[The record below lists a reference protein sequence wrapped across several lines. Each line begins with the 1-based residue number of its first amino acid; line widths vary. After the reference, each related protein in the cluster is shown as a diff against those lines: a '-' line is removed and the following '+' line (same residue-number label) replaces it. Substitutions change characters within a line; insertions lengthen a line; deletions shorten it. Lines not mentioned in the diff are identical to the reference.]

1 MIDKEL
7 IRQAAEDIDLFGDDL
22 SAEFDRLSQQRTR
35 TGNVSSTFANE
46 QNVGLRGLWPYMA
59 AACIALLLAVG
70 ITVRLLTNNANG
82 SGSLA
87 SGHVNTTKDTAS
99 VHDRNLAQASPTPE
113 GEKDGEGQQA
123 ILPPQPTSF
132 DFGQNAERKTTRKL
146 AKMQTNH
153 LTSCILTKVKSRG
166 LGGLKAEEVPQE
178 EDAYSEALLYA
189 LITEVEAKAMAEQA
203 EEERLYRT
211 LLEEIS
217 TNISKETT
225 QTELTL

>member
-7 IRQAAEDIDLFGDDL
+7 IRKAAEDIDLFGDDL

-35 TGNVSSTFANE
+35 SF
-46 QNVGLRGLWPYMA
+46 RLWPYVA

-70 ITVRLLTNNANG
+70 ITVRLLTSNPNG

-99 VHDRNLAQASPTPE
+99 VHDRNLAQAPPTPE
-113 GEKDGEGQQA
+113 GEKDGEGQLA
-123 ILPPQPTSF
+123 ILPPQPPAF
-132 DFGQNAERKTTRKL
+132 DFGQNAGRKTAREL
-146 AKMQTNH
+146 AKRQTIH
-153 LTSCILTKVKSRG
+153 HTPPRG
-166 LGGLKAEEVPQE
+166 LGGLKAEEVPHE

>member
-35 TGNVSSTFANE
+35 TGNVSPFRG
-46 QNVGLRGLWPYMA
+46 VGGLMA

-70 ITVRLLTNNANG
+70 ISVRLLTSSTPNDT
-82 SGSLA
+82 GSLA
-87 SGHVNTTKDTAS
+87 
-99 VHDRNLAQASPTPE
+99 QAPPTPE

-123 ILPPQPTSF
+123 ILPPQPTAF
-132 DFGQNAERKTTRKL
+132 DFGQNAGRKTAREL
-146 AKMQTNH
+146 AKRQTIH
-153 LTSCILTKVKSRG
+153 HTPPRG

>member
-35 TGNVSSTFANE
+35 SF
-46 QNVGLRGLWPYMA
+46 RLWPYVA

-70 ITVRLLTNNANG
+70 MSVRLLTSSTPNDT
-82 SGSLA
+82 GSLA
-87 SGHVNTTKDTAS
+87 
-99 VHDRNLAQASPTPE
+99 QAPPTPE

-123 ILPPQPTSF
+123 ILPPQPTAF

-153 LTSCILTKVKSRG
+153 LTPPLG
-166 LGGLKAEEVPQE
+166 LGGLEKAEQVLHE

>member
-7 IRQAAEDIDLFGDDL
+7 IRQAAEDIDLFEDDL
-22 SAEFDRLSQQRTR
+22 SAEFDRLSQPQTR
-35 TGNVSSTFANE
+35 IGNVSPSAFANG

-59 AACIALLLAVG
+59 AACIAMLLAVG
-70 ITVRLLTNNANG
+70 VTVRLLTSNPNG

-87 SGHVNTTKDTAS
+87 
-99 VHDRNLAQASPTPE
+99 QAPPTPE
-113 GEKDGEGQQA
+113 GEKDGEGQLTNLTPPRGMGGLEKDSERQLA
-123 ILPPQPTSF
+123 ILPPQPTAF
-132 DFGQNAERKTTRKL
+132 DFGQNAERKTAREL
-146 AKMQTNH
+146 AKRQTIH
-153 LTSCILTKVKSRG
+153 HTPPRG
-166 LGGLKAEEVPQE
+166 LGGLKAEQVLQE

>member
-7 IRQAAEDIDLFGDDL
+7 IRKAAEDIDLFGDDL
-22 SAEFDRLSQQRTR
+22 SAEFDRLSQTRTR
-35 TGNVSSTFANE
+35 SI
-46 QNVGLRGLWPYMA
+46 RLWHYVA

-87 SGHVNTTKDTAS
+87 SGQVKTTKDTAS
-99 VHDRNLAQASPTPE
+99 VHGRNFAQIDATTEEKLIGASTFADGSKVVHPQTDTMPNVPPTTVKAGNTIVPVTQALAM
-113 GEKDGEGQQA
+113 
-123 ILPPQPTSF
+123 TSA
-132 DFGQNAERKTTRKL
+132 D
-146 AKMQTNH
+146 
-153 LTSCILTKVKSRG
+153 SR
-166 LGGLKAEEVPQE
+166 KAEEVPQE

>member
-7 IRQAAEDIDLFGDDL
+7 IRQAAEDIDLFEDDL
-22 SAEFDRLSQQRTR
+22 SAEFDRLSQPQTR
-35 TGNVSSTFANE
+35 TGNVSPSAFANGK
-46 QNVGLRGLWPYMA
+46 NVGLRGLWPYMA

-99 VHDRNLAQASPTPE
+99 VHDRNLAQADVTTEEQLIGASTFADGSKAGQPQTDTMPNVPPTTVKAGNNIVPVT
-113 GEKDGEGQQA
+113 QA
-123 ILPPQPTSF
+123 LAMTSA
-132 DFGQNAERKTTRKL
+132 DSQ
-146 AKMQTNH
+146 
-153 LTSCILTKVKSRG
+153 
-166 LGGLKAEEVPQE
+166 KAEEVPQE
-178 EDAYSEALLYA
+178 EDVYSEALLFA
-189 LITEVEAKAMAEQA
+189 LITEVEAKTMAEQA

>member
-22 SAEFDRLSQQRTR
+22 SAEFDRLSQHRIR
-35 TGNVSSTFANE
+35 TGNVSPSTFANGK
-46 QNVGLRGLWPYMA
+46 NVGLRGLWPYMA
-59 AACIALLLAVG
+59 AACIAMLFAVG
-70 ITVRLLTNNANG
+70 ITVRLLTRNPNG

-87 SGHVNTTKDTAS
+87 SGLVNTTKDTVS
-99 VHDRNLAQASPTPE
+99 IHGRNLAQTDATTEEKLIGASTSADGSKIEQPQTDTMPNVPPTIVKAGNTIAPIT
-113 GEKDGEGQQA
+113 QA
-123 ILPPQPTSF
+123 LAMTSA
-132 DFGQNAERKTTRKL
+132 DSQ
-146 AKMQTNH
+146 
-153 LTSCILTKVKSRG
+153 
-166 LGGLKAEEVPQE
+166 KAEEVLQE

>member
-7 IRQAAEDIDLFGDDL
+7 IRQAAEDIDLFEDDL
-22 SAEFDRLSQQRTR
+22 SAEFDRLSHQRTR
-35 TGNVSSTFANE
+35 TSNVSPFTFANG
-46 QNVGLRGLWPYMA
+46 QNVGLGGLMA
-59 AACIALLLAVG
+59 AACIALLLVVG
-70 ITVRLLTNNANG
+70 ITVRLLTSSTPNDTAN
-82 SGSLA
+82 LA
-87 SGHVNTTKDTAS
+87 SGQVKTTKDTAF
-99 VHDRNLAQASPTPE
+99 VHGRNLAQAPPPPE

-123 ILPPQPTSF
+123 ILPPQPTAF
-132 DFGQNAERKTTRKL
+132 DFGQNAERKTTREL

-153 LTSCILTKVKSRG
+153 LTPPRG

-189 LITEVEAKAMAEQA
+189 LITEVEAKAMAE
-203 EEERLYRT
+203 EEDKEERLYRT

>member
-7 IRQAAEDIDLFGDDL
+7 IRQAAEDIDLFEDDL
-22 SAEFDRLSQQRTR
+22 SAEFDRLSQPQTR
-35 TGNVSSTFANE
+35 SF
-46 QNVGLRGLWPYMA
+46 RLWPYVA

-70 ITVRLLTNNANG
+70 MSVRLLTSSTPNDT
-82 SGSLA
+82 GSLA
-87 SGHVNTTKDTAS
+87 
-99 VHDRNLAQASPTPE
+99 QAPPTPE

-123 ILPPQPTSF
+123 ILPPQPTAF
-132 DFGQNAERKTTRKL
+132 DFGQNAGRKTAREL
-146 AKMQTNH
+146 AKRQTIH
-153 LTSCILTKVKSRG
+153 HTPPRG

>member
-7 IRQAAEDIDLFGDDL
+7 IRKAAEDIDLFEDDL
-22 SAEFDRLSQQRTR
+22 SAEFDRLSQTRTR
-35 TGNVSSTFANE
+35 IGNVSPSAFANG
-46 QNVGLRGLWPYMA
+46 QNVGWGGYIA

-99 VHDRNLAQASPTPE
+99 IHGRNLAQAPPPPE
-113 GEKDGEGQQA
+113 GEKDGERQLA
-123 ILPPQPTSF
+123 I
-132 DFGQNAERKTTRKL
+132 
-146 AKMQTNH
+146 H
-153 LTSCILTKVKSRG
+153 LTPPSG
-166 LGGLKAEEVPQE
+166 AGGANPSYPQHLDQGQKPGVGGQEKAEEVLQE
-178 EDAYSEALLYA
+178 EDMYSEALLYA

>member
-1 MIDKEL
+1 MIEKEL
-7 IRQAAEDIDLFGDDL
+7 IRKAAEDIDLFGDDL
-22 SAEFDRLSQQRTR
+22 SAEFDRLSQTRTR
-35 TGNVSSTFANE
+35 SI
-46 QNVGLRGLWPYMA
+46 RLWPYVA

-70 ITVRLLTNNANG
+70 ISLRLLTNDPNG
-82 SGSLA
+82 SSSLV
-87 SGHVNTTKDTAS
+87 SRQVNTTKDTAS
-99 VHDRNLAQASPTPE
+99 IHGRNLAQAPPTPE
-113 GEKDGEGQQA
+113 GEKDSERQLA
-123 ILPPQPTSF
+123 ILPPQPTAF
-132 DFGQNAERKTTRKL
+132 DFGQNAERKTAREL
-146 AKMQTNH
+146 AKRQTIH
-153 LTSCILTKVKSRG
+153 HTPPRG
-166 LGGLKAEEVPQE
+166 LGGAEKAEEVLQE

>member
-7 IRQAAEDIDLFGDDL
+7 IRKAAEDIDLFEDDL
-22 SAEFDRLSQQRTR
+22 SAEFDRLSQTRTR
-35 TGNVSSTFANE
+35 SI
-46 QNVGLRGLWPYMA
+46 RLWPYVA

-99 VHDRNLAQASPTPE
+99 VHDRNLAQAPQTPE
-113 GEKDGEGQQA
+113 GEKYSEGQLA
-123 ILPPQPTSF
+123 ILPPQPTAF
-132 DFGQNAERKTTRKL
+132 DFGQNAERKTAREL

-153 LTSCILTKVKSRG
+153 LTPPRG
-166 LGGLKAEEVPQE
+166 LGGLKKAEEMPQE

>member
-7 IRQAAEDIDLFGDDL
+7 IRQAAEDIDLFEDDL
-22 SAEFDRLSQQRTR
+22 SAEFDRLSQPPTR
-35 TGNVSSTFANE
+35 TF
-46 QNVGLRGLWPYMA
+46 RLWPYVA
-59 AACIALLLAVG
+59 AACIALLFVVG
-70 ITVRLLTNNANG
+70 MSVRLLTSSTPNDT
-82 SGSLA
+82 GSLA
-87 SGHVNTTKDTAS
+87 SGHVNMTKDTAS
-99 VHDRNLAQASPTPE
+99 IHGRNLAQAPTTPE
-113 GEKDGEGQQA
+113 DEKDGEGQLA
-123 ILPPQPTSF
+123 ILPPQPPAF
-132 DFGQNAERKTTRKL
+132 DFGQNAGRKTAREL
-146 AKMQTNH
+146 AKRQTIH
-153 LTSCILTKVKSRG
+153 HTPPRG

>member
-7 IRQAAEDIDLFGDDL
+7 IRQAAEDIDLFEDDL
-22 SAEFDRLSQQRTR
+22 SAEFDRLSQPPTR
-35 TGNVSSTFANE
+35 TGNVSPF
-46 QNVGLRGLWPYMA
+46 RGLGGLIA
-59 AACIALLLAVG
+59 AACIALFLAVG
-70 ITVRLLTNNANG
+70 ITVRLLTSNLNDT
-82 SGSLA
+82 GSLA
-87 SGHVNTTKDTAS
+87 
-99 VHDRNLAQASPTPE
+99 QAPPTPE
-113 GEKDGEGQQA
+113 GEKDGEGQLTNLTPPRGLGGLEKDSERQLA
-123 ILPPQPTSF
+123 ILPPQPTAF
-132 DFGQNAERKTTRKL
+132 DCGQNAGRQTTRKL

-153 LTSCILTKVKSRG
+153 LTPCILTKVKSRG
-166 LGGLKAEEVPQE
+166 LGGPEKAEEVLQE

>member
-7 IRQAAEDIDLFGDDL
+7 IRKAAEDIDLFGDDL
-22 SAEFDRLSQQRTR
+22 SAEFDRLSQTRTR
-35 TGNVSSTFANE
+35 SI
-46 QNVGLRGLWPYMA
+46 RLWPYVA

-70 ITVRLLTNNANG
+70 ISLRLLTSNPNDT
-82 SGSLA
+82 GSLA
-87 SGHVNTTKDTAS
+87 SGHVNMTKDTAS
-99 VHDRNLAQASPTPE
+99 VHDRNLAQAPPPPE
-113 GEKDGEGQQA
+113 GEKDSERQLA
-123 ILPPQPTSF
+123 ILPPQPPAF
-132 DFGQNAERKTTRKL
+132 DFGQNAERKTAREL

-153 LTSCILTKVKSRG
+153 LTPPRG

-178 EDAYSEALLYA
+178 EELYSEALLYA